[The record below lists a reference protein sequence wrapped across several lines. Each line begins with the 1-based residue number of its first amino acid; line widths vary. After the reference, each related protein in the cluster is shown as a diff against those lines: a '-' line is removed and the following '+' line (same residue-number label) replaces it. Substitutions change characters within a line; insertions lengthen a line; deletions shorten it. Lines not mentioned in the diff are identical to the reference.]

1 MLEFDMIQSCFV
13 LLFLLVVGEFLSKY
27 MKVGLPAVFLSGL
40 IFIGGVWS
48 GLLPA
53 NLVESSGLAALVSFA
68 IMMIIANMGASMS
81 ARELLDNWRVV
92 LFTAVVFLGQVALLF
107 LVIGSLFGVNMAVG
121 ALPGGSMTA
130 LIVQERAR
138 SLGYDQIVV
147 LSVLIFSCQGMV
159 ACPLVSLL
167 LKKEVARGEAAGL
180 STLPVK
186 PSIPRP
192 AKAGKS
198 PSGLSAALRRYKDRP
213 AGEESQYW
221 ALFRLCVAAWLASR
235 LEMLTGVSRYAL
247 CLLTGILLGE
257 LGFLRKDEMDRT
269 KSQGFFFLM
278 MMAMILNGFAAA
290 TPEMF
295 AQMVGMLACVLLCE
309 IGSILLLS
317 SLLGRFFG
325 FSQTFSMALGMNVM
339 VGFPVNMM
347 LSEEVIHR
355 LVKDE
360 EERTRLMTQVGM
372 KMVISGFTSLTFLAT
387 VAASILVNLMK

>member
-1 MLEFDMIQSCFV
+1 MIQSCFV
-13 LLFLLVVGEFLSKY
+13 LLLLLVAGEFLSKY
-27 MKVGLPAVFLSGL
+27 MKAVLPAVFVSGL
-40 IFIGGVWS
+40 LFVACVWS
-48 GLLPA
+48 GLLPVD
-53 NLVESSGLAALVSFA
+53 LVERSGLASLVSFA
-68 IMMIIANMGASMS
+68 ILMIIANMGASMS
-81 ARELLDNWRVV
+81 ARELMDNWRVV
-92 LFTAVVFLGQVALLF
+92 LLTAVVFVGQVALLF

-159 ACPLVSLL
+159 ACPLVSFL
-167 LKKEVARGEAAGL
+167 LKKEVARGTAAGL
-180 STLPVK
+180 STIPVK
-186 PSIPRP
+186 PEREKT
-192 AKAGKS
+192 AKAGKL
-198 PSGLSAALRRYKDRP
+198 PSKLSAASRRFKERP
-213 AGEESQYW
+213 AGEESPYW
-221 ALFRLCVAAWLASR
+221 ALFRLCVAVWLAAR
-235 LEMLTGVSRYAL
+235 LERMTGVSRYAL
-247 CLLTGILLGE
+247 CLLMGILLGE

-317 SLLGRFFG
+317 SLMGRLFG

-339 VGFPVNMM
+339 IGFPVNMM
-347 LSEEVIHR
+347 LSEEVIRR

-360 EERTRLMTQVGM
+360 QERSRLMTQVGM

-387 VAASILVNLMK
+387 VTAGTLVNLMK

>member
-1 MLEFDMIQSCFV
+1 MIQSCFV
-13 LLFLLVVGEFLSKY
+13 LLLLLVAGEFLSRY
-27 MKVGLPAVFLSGL
+27 MKAVLPAVFVSGL
-40 IFIGGVWS
+40 LFVACVWS
-48 GLLPA
+48 GLLPVD
-53 NLVESSGLAALVSFA
+53 LVERSGLASLVSFA
-68 IMMIIANMGASMS
+68 ILMIIANMGASMS
-81 ARELLDNWRVV
+81 ARELMDNWRVV
-92 LFTAVVFLGQVALLF
+92 LLTAVVFVGQVALLF

-159 ACPLVSLL
+159 ACPLVSFL
-167 LKKEVARGEAAGL
+167 LKKEVARGTAAGL
-180 STLPVK
+180 STIPVK
-186 PSIPRP
+186 PEREKP

-198 PSGLSAALRRYKDRP
+198 PSKLSAASRRFKERP
-213 AGEESQYW
+213 AGEESPYW
-221 ALFRLCVAAWLASR
+221 ALFRLCVAVWLAAR
-235 LEMLTGVSRYAL
+235 LERMTGVSRYAL
-247 CLLTGILLGE
+247 CLLMGILLGE

-317 SLLGRFFG
+317 SLMGRLFG

-339 VGFPVNMM
+339 IGFPVNMM
-347 LSEEVIHR
+347 LSEEVIRR

-360 EERTRLMTQVGM
+360 QERSRLMTQVGM

-387 VAASILVNLMK
+387 VTAGTLVNLMK